1 MDQSLLDQRL
11 YQPTEDGG
19 GWFKNTKIL
28 ANRPFT
34 TKKGF

>member
-1 MDQSLLDQRL
+1 MDQLLLDQRL
-11 YQPTEDGG
+11 YQPTKHR
-19 GWFKNTKIL
+19 GWYENTKIL

>member
-1 MDQSLLDQRL
+1 MDQSLLDSRL

-19 GWFKNTKIL
+19 WYKNTKIL